1 MEAGRQ
7 GLLPGRDGG
16 DRVGGGAGP
25 LSAIPEAPVA
35 PSPLVALGWVDRSC
49 RGTVQIPGLWAM
61 GPPTLLEGRV
71 VFRPQGS
78 RLACCNPASPG
89 GICRGSYRDVL
100 LSAGGQPGSGSGSER
115 TCVP

>member
-7 GLLPGRDGG
+7 GLLPGRDEG